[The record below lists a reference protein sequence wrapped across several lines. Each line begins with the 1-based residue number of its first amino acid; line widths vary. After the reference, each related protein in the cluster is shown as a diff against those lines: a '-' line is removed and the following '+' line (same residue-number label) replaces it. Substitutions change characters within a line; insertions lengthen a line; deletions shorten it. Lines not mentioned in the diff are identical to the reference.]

1 MRLHATRRAAIAQ
14 ARGLG
19 NPLWDLAG
27 VPASLDQRFAESKSL
42 VDAVSGQQLI
52 TFTRASD
59 GAVVNSA
66 GQIEIVAANVPRFTH
81 DPVTGESLGLL
92 VEEQRTNSLTYSED
106 FTNAAWVPLLAAVT
120 GNAIAAPDG
129 ATTADKLVS
138 NNASQGQITHTVAM
152 AASTVFTY
160 SVFAKKA
167 EWNFLLLRLRGND
180 GVDSGA
186 YFNLTSGLVGTV
198 ESGNTATIQA
208 LANGWYRCSVAR
220 TSGAGATA
228 PRQRLIATN
237 ADNTWSIG
245 DGTSGIYLWGAQLE
259 AGAFP
264 TSYIPT
270 TATAV
275 TRSADVASITGSAFS
290 SFYNQ
295 SQFTVYMD
303 IVRSYSG
310 NFPAFPNF
318 ASFSDGTSANNI
330 VLYGTQNNQNI
341 TNFGLTANGAVQN
354 DFVAR
359 PSNFPGPNLVAQA
372 LATNSS
378 MFAVNGVLTTEDT
391 SIAMPVGVN
400 QLRIGS
406 DRNGLA
412 QWGGPIRRLCFWPQ
426 RLPNSTLQNITL

>member
-1 MRLHATRRAAIAQ
+1 
-14 ARGLG
+14 
-19 NPLWDLAG
+19 
-27 VPASLDQRFAESKSL
+27 
-42 VDAVSGQQLI
+42 
-52 TFTRASD
+52 
-59 GAVVNSA
+59 
-66 GQIEIVAANVPRFTH
+66 
-81 DPVTGESLGLL
+81 

-290 SFYNQ
+290 SWYRQ
-295 SQFTVYMD
+295 DEGTVFAEGRPVNGGVVTVADDGSFSNRKPQINLGAFGNTD
-303 IVRSYSG
+303 IYYITAGAGV
-310 NFPAFPNF
+310 
-318 ASFSDGTSANNI
+318 ASFSQASSASVMNRWATA
-330 VLYGTQNNQNI
+330 YATD
-341 TNFGLTANGAVQN
+341 NFGFAANGSAPTQ
-354 DFVAR
+354 DSSGAL
-359 PSNFPGPNLVAQA
+359 PSGNNA
-372 LATNSS
+372 LRLGR
-378 MFAVNGVLTTEDT
+378 FHD
-391 SIAMPVGVN
+391 
-400 QLRIGS
+400 GS
-406 DRNGLA
+406 GCAN
-412 QWGGPIRRLCFWPQ
+412 GPIKRICFFPQ